1 MALQQKPVKVL
12 IIDDDED
19 DYFLTSDYLNGI
31 TGKSFAIDWCYTY
44 ADAIGHIK
52 NALHDIYLVDYRLGA
67 KTGIDL
73 IKEAVAMN
81 CDVPIILLTG
91 KGDFR
96 IDVEAM
102 KQGAFDYLVKS
113 DLSSEKLERAIRYA
127 IDRAASLSALRANEK
142 KYRNI
147 FNNSKDAVFVTDENF
162 YFSEVNKAFCELVCC
177 EPYQMQNVRL
187 GDLLSDGP
195 RAEFL
200 TGALKS
206 LGRIEDFEAEIK
218 NNNGENHQCLLSA
231 SCEKDFD
238 GNLYYQ
244 GILHDITFIR
254 KAERMTL
261 QAEKLAAAGRLVRT
275 LAHEV
280 RNPINNINLST
291 EQLYAGE
298 LNEDEKLY
306 LDIIHRN
313 SNRINELIKE
323 LLLSARPAEI
333 VRSHCTFSE
342 LMDEIISAAID
353 RIHLKKITLNQHF
366 PQETITVECDRSK
379 LVLALLNIVINAVE
393 AMEEET
399 GVLTIH
405 AHSDGSKLIMYITD
419 NGTGISKEHLPRLF
433 EPYFTS
439 KRNGIGLGLAS
450 TLNIIQSH
458 NGTIEASSIFGT
470 GTTFTITLPLANT
483 TTI

>member
-1 MALQQKPVKVL
+1 MALPQKPVKVL

-31 TGKSFAIDWCYTY
+31 SGQSFTIDWCYTY

-81 CDVPIILLTG
+81 CDEPIILLTG

-113 DLSSEKLERAIRYA
+113 DLSSEKLERSIRYA

-147 FNNSKDAVFVTDENF
+147 FNNSKDAVFVTDGHF
-162 YFSEVNKAFCELVCC
+162 YFTEVNKAFCDLVSCDPH
-177 EPYQMQNVRL
+177 EMLSVRL
-187 GDLLSDGP
+187 ADLLTDQG
-195 RAEFL
+195 RGDFL
-200 TGALKS
+200 TEALMS
-206 LGRIEDFEAEIK
+206 LGKVEDFEAEIK
-218 NNNGENHQCLLSA
+218 SSNGENRQCLLSV
-231 SCEKDFD
+231 SSEKDID

-280 RNPINNINLST
+280 RNPINNINLAT
-291 EQLYAGE
+291 EQLNAGE
-298 LNEDEKLY
+298 MNEDEQLY

-333 VRSHCTFSE
+333 VRSLCTLSS
-342 LMDEIISAAID
+342 LMEEVVAAAID
-353 RIHLKKITLNQHF
+353 RIHLKKVTLTLNF
-366 PQETITVECDRSK
+366 PEETISVECDRSK

-393 AMEEET
+393 AMDEEK
-399 GVLTIH
+399 GLLNIQ
-405 AHSDGSKLIMYITD
+405 AHVDGGKLVMYIVD
-419 NGTGISKEHLPRLF
+419 NGSGISKEHLPRLF

-439 KRNGIGLGLAS
+439 KRNGIGLGLAA

-458 NGTIEASSIFGT
+458 NGTIEASSVLGT
-470 GTTFTITLPLANT
+470 GTTFTITLPLAELKAE
-483 TTI
+483 